1 METDVKLIPEN
12 GFIKLFRNIEQWE
25 WYTEP
30 NVMRLFIHCL
40 IKANHASKKW
50 RGIIIHAGSFVTSY
64 SKLAQDLKLSERNI
78 RTSLKHL
85 KSTGEVTLKTTSQY
99 SIISINNWSSYQQY
113 DTRVDTQ
120 VTGDRHTGDRQVTT
134 NNNDKNDKNINN
146 NILGQKQKFKKPR
159 LEEIKNYCLERK
171 NNVDAEKF
179 FNYYESVDWH
189 IGKNKMKNWQ
199 ACVRNWEK
207 NTRSNNNTKQE
218 ENTNNYDNYNPYC

>member
-50 RGIIIHAGSFVTSY
+50 RGVTIHAGSFVTSY
-64 SKLAQDLKLSERNI
+64 SKLAQDLKLSEQNI

-85 KSTGEVTLKTTSQY
+85 KSTGELTLKTTSQY
-99 SIISINNWSSYQQY
+99 SLISINNWNEYQQF
-113 DTRVDTQ
+113 DTRTNIQLTDDQHSVNT
-120 VTGDRHTGDRQVTT
+120 RLTT
-134 NNNDKNDKNINN
+134 NNNDNNDKNINN
-146 NILGQKQKFKKPR
+146 NILGQDKKFKKPS